1 MFEGQYKIPPDY
13 APIHEGWTRALY
25 IHNNGMECLT
35 MTGSSMTQPE
45 LNPIAACTISRDVQ
59 NFDLLIED
67 MEAALG
73 ENWGDL
79 GFDEALTFLDQP
91 DAESLEFIAI
101 AMDGTD
107 EIKIDLLSKIITK
120 ANKQDIKVILIAE
133 EVSPTILHQ
142 LLRGGADEFV
152 PYPLPENELKAAIER
167 LKQPKFE
174 AVQQVRAPA
183 HGGGETEGVLLA
195 VHGIA
200 GGTGATTF
208 AVNLAWELATV
219 EKNDPPRVC
228 ILDLDL
234 QTGSVSTYLDLP
246 RRDMVYEMWS
256 ETENVDSE
264 VFRQA
269 LVAHDETLWALTAP
283 SDMLPLDL
291 ITPQDVSRV
300 LDIARRNFDYVI
312 VDMPSTLVA
321 WTETVLSASQIYFT
335 TIEIDMRS
343 AQNALRFKRALK
355 SEELPVEKLRFCLN
369 RAPKFT
375 DLNGKSR
382 IKRMSES
389 LEIGIE
395 VQLPDGGSSVAS
407 CGDHGTPLAVSAKKN
422 PLRKEIAKLAQSLH
436 ELSKS
441 EIEAA

>member
-1 MFEGQYKIPPDY
+1 
-13 APIHEGWTRALY
+13 
-25 IHNNGMECLT
+25 
-35 MTGSSMTQPE
+35 MTEPE

-67 MEAALG
+67 MEAVLG

-91 DAESLEFIAI
+91 DSESLEFIAVAI
-101 AMDGTD
+101 DGSD
-107 EIKIDLLSKIITK
+107 EIKIDLLGKIIAK
-120 ANKQDIKVILIAE
+120 ANQQDIKVILIAE

-167 LKQPKFE
+167 LKQPKYE
-174 AVQQVRAPA
+174 AVQPGAPA
-183 HGGGETEGVLLA
+183 LGGGEAEGVLLA

-219 EKNDPPRVC
+219 DKHDPPRVC

-269 LVAHDETLWALTAP
+269 LVSHEDKLWALTAP

-291 ITPQDVSRV
+291 ITPQDVARV

-321 WTETVLSASQIYFT
+321 WTETVLTASQIYFT

-395 VQLPDGGSSVAS
+395 VQLPDGGSAVSNS
-407 CGDHGTPLAVSAKKN
+407 GDHGTPLASSAKKN
-422 PLRKEIAKLAQSLH
+422 PLRKEIAKLAFSLH
-436 ELSKS
+436 ELGKN